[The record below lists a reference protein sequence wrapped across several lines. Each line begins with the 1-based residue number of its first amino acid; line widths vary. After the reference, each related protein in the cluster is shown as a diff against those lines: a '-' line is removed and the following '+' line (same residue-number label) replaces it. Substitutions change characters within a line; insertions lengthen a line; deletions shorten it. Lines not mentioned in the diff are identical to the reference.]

1 MEPAGKLTVIGV
13 LVVVL
18 ILLMIGVH
26 KENSEYNFVYP
37 TSDYDLE
44 ERKPEL
50 STPMYYLVV
59 GSFVDIENANNFGQS
74 VESSNYDLY
83 ILPKTD
89 GYIRV
94 GIFTSPHKDAVE
106 EFQKMSRDEFPKSWI
121 TYQ

>member
-59 GSFVDIENANNFGQS
+59 GSFVDVENANNFGQS
-74 VESSNYDLY
+74 VESSNHDLY

-106 EFQKMSRDEFPKSWI
+106 EFQKMSRKEFPKSWI